1 MITNEHNSKNLLFAF
16 YLSLITVFY
25 NLVEGLISVYF
36 GSVDDTLALFGFGVD
51 SFVEVISGLGIL
63 HMILRMKKYPIEQRD
78 NFERTA
84 LKITGF
90 SFYVLA
96 FGLIIGSI
104 INLIYNFQPQTTFWG
119 ILVSSISIVTM
130 YILVKFKLKVGKSLK
145 SDAIIADANCTKTCL
160 YLSFILLASSLSY
173 EILRIGYLDL
183 AGSLGIAYFA
193 YKEGKESLEKAKSN
207 NLSCSCEDESH

>member
-1 MITNEHNSKNLLFAF
+1 MITNEHNSKNLLIAF

-104 INLIYNFQPQTTFWG
+104 INLIFNFQPQTTFWG